1 MKQFTGVSL
10 KTRLYPLVLLS
21 FIPVTMIIF
30 YVTEEQ
36 KAIEKDAILH
46 KTKLM
51 AQMAAETENLQMQ
64 AIRDL
69 TAAVAATF
77 TAVNG
82 ETERLSPF
90 LSHLMNSADGYKALG
105 IVNPAGSLIAGSHP
119 DRMESDYAGRKWLS
133 SSLKRQGLVMG
144 SYHGERINGEP
155 VIYFARSIP
164 DSSGDAVAVVFAALD
179 LNWMNRGFLDQLEEL
194 PAGSRLILANENQVM
209 LRYEVDTA
217 NWAAAQPLDPA
228 LQKRIESQPSG
239 VLTADDENNKTWIY
253 SFARLESAF
262 QQGRVYVVL
271 KVGQSVALATSNRIF
286 VRNLILLTV
295 SALMAVLA
303 IWWAAEKFILR
314 RIGAIIHASRQL
326 TAGDFRARIGRIGM
340 RDEINH
346 LAGVFD
352 EMAQTLQMR
361 IEREEQAKASLK
373 QSREQLRRLSAY
385 QNDVREQ
392 DRIRIAREI
401 HDQLGQS
408 LTILKMDLAWMRKHL
423 PTVDSVVDE
432 KLAAMFQSLGEAMKS
447 LHAVIAELRPG
458 ILDDFGLAAAIEWQA
473 DTFRNRTGIDCRLVH
488 DGYEPE
494 LTKNQATA
502 LFRIF
507 QELLTNIIRH
517 AEAKEV
523 IVRLEKQEG
532 ELRLQ
537 VEDNG
542 RGITE
547 EEINS
552 PHAFGLLGIR
562 ERLYPL
568 GGQVVFK
575 GRTGQGTRVTILLPL
590 ENIDQKGVN

>member
-1 MKQFTGVSL
+1 MRQFTGISL
-10 KTRLYPLVLLS
+10 KTRLYPLVLAA
-21 FIPVTMIIF
+21 FIPVMMIIF

-36 KAIEKDAILH
+36 KMIEKDAILH

-69 TAAVAATF
+69 TAAVAETF

-82 ETERLSPF
+82 EAERLSPY
-90 LSHLMNSADGYKALG
+90 LSHLMNRADGFKAFG
-105 IVNPAGSLIAGSHP
+105 IANPAGSLIAGSRP
-119 DRMESDYAGRKWLS
+119 DRMESVYAGRKWLS
-133 SSLKRQGLVMG
+133 SSLERQGLVMG
-144 SYHGERINGEP
+144 AYHGERLDGEP
-155 VIYFARSIP
+155 VIYFARSIFN
-164 DSSGDAVAVVFAALD
+164 SSGDAVAVVFAALD
-179 LNWMNRGFLDQLEEL
+179 LNWMNRGFFNQLDEL
-194 PAGSRLILANENQVM
+194 PAGSRLILANDNQVL
-209 LRYEVDTA
+209 LRYEGDTA
-217 NWAAAQPLDPA
+217 RWAAAQPLDPA

-239 VLTADDENNKTWIY
+239 VLAADDGKKKTWIY
-253 SFARLESAF
+253 AFARLESTF
-262 QQGRVYVVL
+262 QQNRVYVVL
-271 KVGQSVALATSNRIF
+271 KVPQSVALATSNRIF
-286 VRNLILLTV
+286 ARNLILLIV

-314 RIGAIIHASRQL
+314 RIGAIVHASRQL

-340 RDEINH
+340 RDEVNH

-408 LTILKMDLAWMRKHL
+408 LTILKMDLAWTKRHL
-423 PTVDSVVDE
+423 SMDDSALDE
-432 KLAAMFQSLGEAMKS
+432 KLADMFQLIGEAMDN
-447 LHAVIAELRPG
+447 LHAVTAELRPG

-473 DTFRNRTGIDCRLVH
+473 DTFRSRTGIDCRLVN

-494 LTKNQATA
+494 LTKDQATA

-523 IVRLEKQEG
+523 IVRLEKQDG

-547 EEINS
+547 DEIHS

-568 GGQVVFK
+568 NGQVVFK
-575 GRTGQGTRVTILLPL
+575 GRPGHGTRVTIHLPL

>member
-1 MKQFTGVSL
+1 MDQFTGISL
-10 KTRLYPLVLLS
+10 KTRLYLLVLAA

-36 KAIEKDAILH
+36 KTIEKDAILH

-51 AQMAAETENLQMQ
+51 AKMAAETENLQVQ
-64 AIRDL
+64 ATRDL
-69 TAAVAATF
+69 TAAVAGTF
-77 TAVNG
+77 VAMNGQAV
-82 ETERLSPF
+82 RLSSF
-90 LSHLMNSADGYKALG
+90 LSQLVNHADGYKAIG
-105 IVNPAGSLIAGSHP
+105 IVEPAGSLIAGSHP
-119 DRMESDYAGRKWLS
+119 DLIEKDYAGRKWLA
-133 SSLKRQGLVMG
+133 SSLKQQGLVMG
-144 SYHGERINGEP
+144 SYHGERIDGDP
-155 VIYFARSIP
+155 VIYFARSIFNRR
-164 DSSGDAVAVVFAALD
+164 GDAVAVIFVALD
-179 LNWMNRGFLDQLEEL
+179 LNWMNRGFFNQLDEL

-209 LRYEVDTA
+209 LRYEVETA
-217 NWAAAQPLDPA
+217 NWASAQPLDPT
-228 LQKRIESQPSG
+228 LRSRIESQSSG
-239 VLTADDENNKTWIY
+239 VLTIDDEKIRTWIY
-253 SFARLESAF
+253 AFARLKSNF

-271 KVGQSVALATSNRIF
+271 KIPQSVALAKSNRIF
-286 VRNLILLTV
+286 VRNLILLIV

-303 IWWAAEKFILR
+303 IWWAAEIFILR
-314 RIGAIIHASRQL
+314 RIGVIVHASRQL
-326 TAGDFRARIGRIGM
+326 TAGDFRARIGRIGI
-340 RDEINH
+340 RDELSH

-352 EMAQTLQMR
+352 EMARTLQMR
-361 IEREEQAKASLK
+361 IEREGQAKASLK

-408 LTILKMDLAWMRKHL
+408 LTILKMDLAWMKRHL
-423 PTVDSVVDE
+423 SVDDSAVDE
-432 KLAAMFQSLGEAMKS
+432 KMADMFASIGEAMET

-458 ILDDFGLAAAIEWQA
+458 ILDDFGLAAAIEWQL
-473 DTFRNRTGIDCRLVH
+473 DTFRNRTGIDCRFIN
-488 DGYEPE
+488 DDYEPE
-494 LTKNQATA
+494 LTRDQATT

-523 IVRLEKQEG
+523 VVRLEKRDG

-537 VEDNG
+537 VADNG

-547 EEINS
+547 DEINS
-552 PHAFGLLGIR
+552 PHAFGLLGVR

-575 GRTGQGTRVTILLPL
+575 GRAGQGTRVSIHLPL
-590 ENIDQKGVN
+590 EKIDQKGVN

>member
-1 MKQFTGVSL
+1 MRQFTGISL
-10 KTRLYPLVLLS
+10 KTRLYPLVLAA

-36 KAIEKDAILH
+36 KMIEKDAILH

-69 TAAVAATF
+69 TAAVAETF

-82 ETERLSPF
+82 EAERLSPY
-90 LSHLMNSADGYKALG
+90 LSHLMNHADGFKAFG
-105 IVNPAGSLIAGSHP
+105 IVNPAGSLIAGSRP
-119 DRMESDYAGRKWLS
+119 DRMESVYAGRKWLS
-133 SSLKRQGLVMG
+133 SSLERQGLVMG
-144 SYHGERINGEP
+144 AYHGERLDGEP
-155 VIYFARSIP
+155 VIYFARSIFN
-164 DSSGDAVAVVFAALD
+164 SSGDAVAVVFAALD
-179 LNWMNRGFLDQLEEL
+179 LNWMNRGFLNQLDEL

-217 NWAAAQPLDPA
+217 RWAAAQPLDP
-228 LQKRIESQPSG
+228 LLLKRIESQPSG
-239 VLTADDENNKTWIY
+239 VLAADDGNKKAWIY
-253 SFARLESAF
+253 AFALLESSL
-262 QQGRVYVVL
+262 QQGRVHVVL
-271 KVGQSVALATSNRIF
+271 EVPQSVALAASNRIF
-286 VRNLILLTV
+286 VRNLILLIV
-295 SALMAVLA
+295 SAFMAVLA
-303 IWWAAEKFILR
+303 IWWVAEQFILR
-314 RIGAIIHASRQL
+314 RIGAIVHASRKL

-352 EMAQTLQMR
+352 EMAQALQMR
-361 IEREEQAKASLK
+361 IEREEQANVSLK

-423 PTVDSVVDE
+423 PTVDSDVDE
-432 KLAAMFQSLGEAMKS
+432 KLAAMFQLIGEAMES

-473 DTFRNRTGIDCRLVH
+473 DTFRNRTGIDCRLFN

-494 LTKNQATA
+494 LTKDQATA

-517 AEAKEV
+517 AEAREV
-523 IVRLEKQEG
+523 IVRLAKQDG

-547 EEINS
+547 DEINS

-568 GGQVVFK
+568 GGKVVFK
-575 GRTGQGTRVTILLPL
+575 GRAGQGTRVSIHLPL